1 MNQDE
6 RTEFIAAAIDEIG
19 DMPGYL
25 LKEACQL
32 ARLKVDH
39 PSKLVPFIFAQ
50 TEDNLAAELKISASA
65 KAAYENAT
73 APRLERPKRQPIAEQ
88 PDEDTAEVAAM
99 MRDLVK
105 SLSANPVSP

>member
-6 RTEFIAAAIDEIG
+6 RTEFIAAAIDELG

-25 LKEACQL
+25 FQSACQL

-50 TEDNLAAELKISASA
+50 TEENWAAELKISANA

-73 APRLERPKRQPIAEQ
+73 APRLERPKRQRPIEQ
-88 PDEDTAEVAAM
+88 PDDEQQEVAAM